1 MPQTRPP
8 QRERW
13 RLKGEEVRLDNP
25 ILLFALCRYE
35 VSRIRILIIGGAGFI
50 GHNVALHLSSRGYDI
65 VILDNLERA
74 SEWALERLEE
84 RGIRI
89 IRGDVRDPIDLR
101 GFDVIIHCAAY
112 VDVEESFSKPSEY
125 FSNNVV
131 GTASIAKTTSD
142 SDFIFIYISSA
153 SVYGDPRVLP
163 IPEDHVIRPISPYGA
178 SKAMGEEVL
187 ELFSRIYGL
196 RYITLRLFNV
206 YGPDQNPSYAG
217 VITRFVES
225 ASMGRPPT
233 IYGDGSQTRDF
244 IHVLDVARA
253 IELAIE
259 KRPLEEAINIGSGRS
274 ISILELAKIVMRLAE
289 IEVEPVFDIKRPGD
303 IMHSCADI
311 RKAREVLGF
320 EPKISLEDGIKEL
333 LMMQKQL
340 PPSRMGREP

>member
-1 MPQTRPP
+1 M
-8 QRERW
+8 
-13 RLKGEEVRLDNP
+13 
-25 ILLFALCRYE
+25 
-35 VSRIRILIIGGAGFI
+35 
-50 GHNVALHLSSRGYDI
+50 
-65 VILDNLERA
+65 
-74 SEWALERLEE
+74 
-84 RGIRI
+84 
-89 IRGDVRDPIDLR
+89 
-101 GFDVIIHCAAY
+101 
-112 VDVEESFSKPSEY
+112 
-125 FSNNVV
+125 
-131 GTASIAKTTSD
+131 
-142 SDFIFIYISSA
+142 
-153 SVYGDPRVLP
+153 
-163 IPEDHVIRPISPYGA
+163 
-178 SKAMGEEVL
+178 

-244 IHVLDVARA
+244 IHVLDVDKGYRA
-253 IELAIE
+253 GYREGTVGGGY
-259 KRPLEEAINIGSGRS
+259 KHRSGRS